1 MLNHQLA
8 VLFCSYVV
16 REQGK
21 SNECVGV
28 STHWYEELLD
38 LLQCVTHPVVGLCR
52 GSEYFYEDME
62 VLVQVLIF
70 GLSAL
75 P

>member
-1 MLNHQLA
+1 MLDKIE
-8 VLFCSYVV
+8 
-16 REQGK
+16 REQG
-21 SNECVGV
+21 NNNVCVGV
-28 STHWYEELLD
+28 STYRYEELLD
-38 LLQCVTHPVVGLCR
+38 LLQCMTHPIVGLCR
-52 GSEYFYEDME
+52 GSEHFYEDME